1 MIPNWSLMSMSDPLN
16 HFGSIW
22 YHSEPSDVP
31 YSPYQFLTLDF
42 FLPLLTAR
50 LLKRKL
56 WTVPNLLHMELSNK
70 YIHVSVV
77 EPGKTRAVLYVIDSS
92 SPETIGASTVSISCA
107 TSLFDHGGDLVV
119 LIKIIPILIN

>member
-1 MIPNWSLMSMSDPLN
+1 MVSFRTFRRPL
-16 HFGSIW
+16 FPKPASYIG
-22 YHSEPSDVP
+22 
-31 YSPYQFLTLDF
+31 L
-42 FLPLLTAR
+42 FLPLLIVR
-50 LLKRKL
+50 LLQRKL
-56 WTVPNLLHMELSNK
+56 WTVPNLLHMGEPELSNK